1 MANRKSRISDIDK
14 VVMQELDAFAGAC
27 VTDIQEAAE
36 EAANWAKKELRAT
49 SPKRFGEYAKEWKVQ
64 KGRLRTG
71 TRTFVYN
78 DKRYM
83 LSHLLEY
90 GHPTG
95 NGGRTKGT
103 PFIKPVES
111 MANQMFEQEVIRRIE
126 NDA

>member
-1 MANRKSRISDIDK
+1 MPRKSRVEDIDK
-14 VVMQELDAFAGAC
+14 VVMKELDAFAGAC

-49 SPKRFGEYAKEWKVQ
+49 SPRRFGNYAKEWKVK

-71 TRTFVYN
+71 THTLVYN
-78 DKRYM
+78 DGLYM

-95 NGGRTKGT
+95 NGGRTEGKA
-103 PFIKPVES
+103 FIKPVES
-111 MANQMFEQEVIRRIE
+111 MANQMFEQEVMRRIE
-126 NDA
+126 SDA